1 MSNTR
6 PNPPTAFL
14 LVLGAALALP
24 AGCGKRTRAEEP
36 AGFSVGLET
45 LLGEDPAPADILVGA
60 ETPDEPE
67 PGYEGAMPETD
78 LQSLIDAQAADLA
91 AALGTEPIPAETGP
105 EQISAETEASVSLED
120 LVPGDESGLVTEAP
134 AGEAGAGPDPLDL
147 EDLYA
152 KLHDAL
158 GRELGE
164 TSEPF
169 RMAVAMVSLAAA
181 QGKDPST
188 AVGAGT
194 VAGDRLSPAE
204 RESALAIAGLL
215 GSLLGPEGSDAGERA
230 AILREFGE
238 QLSSTVGLQL
248 PKAILCTRVRGF
260 GKYEA
265 FSSTSFLAGRPIR
278 ALVYVEV
285 DRFEHGQVDRDSL
298 GGLEVEEEWSIDL
311 SQTLE
316 LYHEGEKAILAWKRP
331 EEVVVETSRNK
342 QRDFYLLTEITLPQT
357 LTVGSYQ
364 LKVVV
369 KDRVGEQ
376 QAEAFIPIKVVAD
389 PALAWTPE

>member
-1 MSNTR
+1 MSTTR
-6 PNPPTAFL
+6 QNPPTALL

-24 AGCGKRTRAEEP
+24 TGCGKRTRAEGP
-36 AGFSVGLET
+36 ADFSVGLET
-45 LLGEDPAPADILVGA
+45 LLGEDPAPADILVEA
-60 ETPDEPE
+60 DRADEPE

-91 AALGTEPIPAETGP
+91 AALGTEPIPAEEGP
-105 EQISAETEASVSLED
+105 EQVSVGTEASASLED
-120 LVPGDESGLVTEAP
+120 LVPGDESGAGAEAP
-134 AGEAGAGPDPLDL
+134 IGEAGAEQDRLDL
-147 EDLYA
+147 DELYA

-188 AVGAGT
+188 AIAAGT
-194 VAGDRLSPAE
+194 AAGDRLSPAE

-215 GSLLGPEGSDAGERA
+215 GSLLGPEGADAGERA

-238 QLSSTVGLQL
+238 QLGSTVGLQL
-248 PKAILCTRVRGF
+248 PKALLCTRVRGF

-285 DRFEHGQVDRDSL
+285 DRFEHGQVDSDSL
-298 GGLEVEEEWSIDL
+298 GGLDVEEGWSIDL

-342 QRDFYLLTEITLPQT
+342 QRDFYLLTDITLPQT